1 MIKEKILIVDDEK
14 EIIELIKY
22 NLEKANFNVIS
33 AKTGGEALDLIDS
46 KPSINLIILD
56 VMLPGIDGL
65 EILKKIKKSEKT
77 KNIPVIMLTAKGEE
91 SDIVAGLKL
100 GADDYITKPFS
111 VKVLIERVKTIL
123 RRKNSE
129 LEQQD
134 IIEKNDIKVNLS
146 TYQTTFKEI
155 PINLTS
161 VEFKI
166 LVFLMKNSG
175 KPFTRS
181 QILDNVWGE
190 EVAVVDRAVDVHIRW
205 LRKKLGKAGS
215 SIETVRGI
223 GYKFQGG

>member
-33 AKTGGEALDLIDS
+33 AKSGGEALDLIDS

>member
-1 MIKEKILIVDDEK
+1 MKEKILIVDDEK